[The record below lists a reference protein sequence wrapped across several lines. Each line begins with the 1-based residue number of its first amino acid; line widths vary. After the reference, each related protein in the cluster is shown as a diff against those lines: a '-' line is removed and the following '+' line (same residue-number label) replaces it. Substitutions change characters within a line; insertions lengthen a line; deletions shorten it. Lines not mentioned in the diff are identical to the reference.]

1 MLNSSPRPRIQPVT
15 TEPAHADGTR
25 RVLVVDDD
33 ARVRH
38 ALRALLASSHGLSV
52 AGEASSAPDA
62 LRADEHLV
70 PDVVLLDLLLPTA
83 QEGMEVLR
91 RLVGRGREVVA
102 LTIRVQLR
110 QRALDAG
117 AAAFVEKG
125 VSPDVLLQ
133 VLRSAR

>member
-1 MLNSSPRPRIQPVT
+1 MT
-15 TEPAHADGTR
+15 TEPAHAAPTR

-33 ARVRH
+33 PRVRH
-38 ALRALLASSHGLSV
+38 ALRALLNSSHGLSV

-62 LRADEHLV
+62 LRADERLV
-70 PDVVLLDLLLPTA
+70 PDVVLLDLLIPSA
-83 QEGMEVLR
+83 QDGLDVLQ

-110 QRALDAG
+110 QAALDAG

-125 VSPDVLLQ
+125 VSPEVLLE
-133 VLRSAR
+133 VLLSGR